1 MRSPLSKLGIRIE
14 PIGTASDSVKKPGKL
29 WLILALLFVILARLG
44 FFIWSGESAAF
55 ITDFDLLYHSAVSLR
70 DGVNPY
76 QAVPE
81 QILYPLF
88 YPLPAVLLAVPF
100 SLLPFVVAR
109 PVWDIAV
116 GWLLAYALWK
126 RGRYALLALISGA
139 YIFAM
144 RAGQA
149 TPLLVAASLIPSLGF
164 LLTIKPNMGL
174 ALWLSRPSRNAVIGG
189 SVVLLVSLAVLPSWP
204 LDWFTALQDRNEHL
218 QPPVLRPFG
227 WLLLLAA
234 FRWRTPEG
242 RLLVALTLIPQ
253 TSLPYELVALALIPG
268 NAVEM
273 IIFAVGSW
281 VAYAA
286 RVGVFWEMSI
296 TSLTPLVAAIW
307 PIQFVCVYLPM
318 LYLVLRRSNAV
329 RTEIVP

>member
-1 MRSPLSKLGIRIE
+1 MRSPFSNAGIRIE
-14 PIGTASDSVKKPGKL
+14 PIGTASDSVEKPGKL
-29 WLILALLFVILARLG
+29 WLILALLFVVLARLG

-70 DGVNPY
+70 HGVNPY

-100 SLLPFVVAR
+100 SLLPFVLAR

-116 GWLLAYALWK
+116 GWFFAYALWK

-144 RAGQA
+144 RGGQA

-189 SVVLLVSLAVLPSWP
+189 AVVLLVSLAVLPSWP
-204 LDWFTALQDRNEHL
+204 FDWFTALQDRNEHL

-242 RLLVALTLIPQ
+242 RLLVALALIPQ

-273 IIFAVGSW
+273 VIFAVGSW

-286 RVGVFWEMSI
+286 RVGVFWDMGV

-318 LYLVLRRSNAV
+318 LYLVLRRSHAV